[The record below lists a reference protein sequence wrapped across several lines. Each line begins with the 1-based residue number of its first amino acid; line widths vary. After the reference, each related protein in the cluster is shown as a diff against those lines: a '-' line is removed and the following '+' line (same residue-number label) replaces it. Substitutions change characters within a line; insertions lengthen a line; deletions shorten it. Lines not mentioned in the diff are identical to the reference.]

1 MANDV
6 KVSIHG
12 ITDNG
17 VCSLSGKDGVEC
29 INVTFDDNT
38 VRESNLSFKAF
49 QSLLRMK
56 LTQKSGPAKPTAP
69 VTIPPTVPAVPTATF
84 AAPK

>member
-1 MANDV
+1 MASDV
-6 KVSIHG
+6 KVLIHG

-17 VCSLSGKDGVEC
+17 ACSLSGKDGVEC
-29 INVTFDDNT
+29 INVTFDDGT

-56 LTQKSGPAKPTAP
+56 LTQKNGTTKPTAAAVSP
-69 VTIPPTVPAVPTATF
+69 TIPAVPTAAL